1 MKFSFK
7 RHGFLRYLSFSNRS
21 WAEFFFFIFVTNRH
35 NGQKWGWPSSNN
47 FCVLHLFPA
56 KWYQVCFQECFFFVL
71 DVDPSVFCL
80 NFNFPTHKNGRKFVR
95 VHDFEFFCLLDIS
108 NNKFVFKSWTESK
121 VHKIPLICFDLCPY
135 YRLCSGAL
143 KMIFCHCPFSYF
155 VHLVHSIVL
164 SVLLFIS
171 FLFFLFLSLKNVD
184 IFWANYLFACFF
196 CCCCSLNIV
205 YIFI

>member
-1 MKFSFK
+1 MKKFTWSFLLSATVSSDISLILIEAELNFSS
-7 RHGFLRYLSFSNRS
+7 SFSSQIVTMGKN
-21 WAEFFFFIFVTNRH
+21 EVGNLVIIFVSYICSL
-35 NGQKWGWPSSNN
+35 PSDIKFVSRM
-47 FCVLHLFPA
+47 
-56 KWYQVCFQECFFFVL
+56 FFFVL

-171 FLFFLFLSLKNVD
+171 FFFFLLRML
-184 IFWANYLFACFF
+184 IFFELITCSPAFF
-196 CCCCSLNIV
+196 VVVAL
-205 YIFI
+205 